1 MRKSALV
8 AFGASALMAG
18 GFFIPAFAAST
29 TPPPPTYSTPCGA
42 SAETGAAPA
51 NPTPSFTPDPSNG
64 GGSGGIIG
72 QNGYLEASG
81 SATGQSGT
89 ISGYGTDGQG
99 DGVYGSLS
107 GSGGAPNVCLGV
119 EQGGTYTTP
128 VNQ

>member
-1 MRKSALV
+1 MRKTALV

-18 GFFIPAFAAST
+18 GFFIPAFAST
-29 TPPPPTYSTPCGA
+29 TPTYSTPCGA
-42 SAETGAAPA
+42 SAETGPAPA
-51 NPTPSFTPDPSNG
+51 TPTASVNPDPSNG

-81 SATGQSGT
+81 SATSQSGS

-99 DGVYGSLS
+99 DGVYGSIS
-107 GSGGAPNVCLGV
+107 GSGGGPNVCLGTSATGV
-119 EQGGTYTTP
+119 I